1 MQKVS
6 ILGKILTGLEN
17 TNRASGRLEILH
29 IVSDGQD
36 LSLVKISSQK
46 LL

>member
-6 ILGKILTGLEN
+6 ILGKILTGMLN
-17 TNRASGRLEILH
+17 NNGAGGRLEILH

-36 LSLVKISSQK
+36 LSLVKISTEK